1 MALSMGEHAKIDAYI
16 NEKNDEKIQEL
27 KAEALEELEEVR
39 FWKNTGMPAKKT
51 KKEIE
56 LMIELV
62 VKIEAYEQGKG
73 WLFRTK
79 RRTAL
84 IMEYT

>member
-1 MALSMGEHAKIDAYI
+1 MALGIDEHAKVDSYI
-16 NEKNDEKIQEL
+16 KSNDVNKLATL
-27 KAEALEELEEVR
+27 KAEAIDELEEVK
-39 FWKNTGMPAKKT
+39 FWKNAGMEAKIT
-51 KKEIE
+51 KKQIE
-56 LMIELV
+56 LLIELV

-79 RRTAL
+79 RRTQM